1 MTALDAKIIAPA
13 DCLHCTTR
21 DSRASRW
28 LPSPLLLISLAA
40 ALLFAVSAT
49 SFAQPAQPVAPAT
62 PATPANS
69 ALKAQ
74 PAVSPAKPI
83 GSKPVWAELTVQQ
96 QQALRPLAPGW
107 ETISEPQKR
116 KWLEISKN
124 YPSLPPEGQ
133 NVMHSR
139 MTEWVALSPQQRA
152 QARLNF
158 AKSKEL
164 SKELTPDEK
173 KAKWQTYQS
182 LSAEEKRSLAATASP
197 KPTGAATA
205 VKPVAPQKLTVI
217 TPAPVPRAAKA
228 SALQPHLGGDSA
240 AVGEGLSGAA
250 SNAPNR

>member
-13 DCLHCTTR
+13 DSLHCTTR
-21 DSRASRW
+21 DCQASRW
-28 LPSPLLLISLAA
+28 LPSQLLLISLAA
-40 ALLFAVSAT
+40 ALLFAVSAA
-49 SFAQPAQPVAPAT
+49 SFAQPAQPVA

-107 ETISEPQKR
+107 ETISEAQKR

-133 NVMHSR
+133 SVMHSR

-182 LSAEEKRSLAATASP
+182 LSAEEKRSLATASP
-197 KPTGAATA
+197 KPSGAATA
-205 VKPVAPQKLTVI
+205 VKPVAPQKLTAI
-217 TPAPVPRAAKA
+217 TPAPVPPAAKA
-228 SALQPHLGGDSA
+228 SSLQPRLGGDSA